1 LQPQATI
8 VHYQLA
14 LAYSRLGDMETARA
28 HLEQRGDKQLGFA
41 DPLLGAIE
49 PLKREN
55 IVEAVLEMAANPEE
69 HDDRSFGLFA
79 ASYLADSPG
88 AVDRIHEAIEA
99 LTGAAAG
106 MDSSPELAA
115 RNRLVRARLHFVVAS
130 LHIGQGDFGAAR
142 REVEA
147 SLALAPEMVVANA
160 MLGYVL
166 EQTGNLSEAVER
178 YSIALEL
185 DPGNINALRSRA
197 SANLHLHRNLEAIE
211 DLERLCGLGLEGNGA
226 RIRLAVANL
235 RLGEFDAAREHYR
248 KALDLNLEPSDEAQ
262 VHHHLGVIEGRIG
275 SADRAVEEYR
285 TALALDPDLV
295 GARLD
300 LGSALARLGRY
311 RESADT
317 YRQVVEVDPSNVPAR
332 RGEAEALASLGRLR
346 EALQLL
352 EEGWR
357 AIPESVELL
366 HALARL
372 LASADD
378 PEVRDGERAVGLAR
392 RTLRAGSSPSRL
404 ETLAMASAEAGL
416 FNEAVK
422 LQRQVIQMMTWE
434 GRFDVL
440 PKLEAN
446 LARYRAGQTCCAD
459 APSSE

>member
-14 LAYSRLGDMETARA
+14 LAYRRLGDMETARA

-147 SLALAPEMVVANA
+147 SLALVPEMVVANA

-185 DPGNINALRSRA
+185 DPGNINALRSGSAIWVSKAKGRGSASRSPTSA
-197 SANLHLHRNLEAIE
+197 SASSRRHAATT
-211 DLERLCGLGLEGNGA
+211 ER
-226 RIRLAVANL
+226 
-235 RLGEFDAAREHYR
+235 
-248 KALDLNLEPSDEAQ
+248 PS
-262 VHHHLGVIEGRIG
+262 I
-275 SADRAVEEYR
+275 
-285 TALALDPDLV
+285 
-295 GARLD
+295 
-300 LGSALARLGRY
+300 
-311 RESADT
+311 
-317 YRQVVEVDPSNVPAR
+317 
-332 RGEAEALASLGRLR
+332 
-346 EALQLL
+346 
-352 EEGWR
+352 
-357 AIPESVELL
+357 
-366 HALARL
+366 
-372 LASADD
+372 
-378 PEVRDGERAVGLAR
+378 
-392 RTLRAGSSPSRL
+392 
-404 ETLAMASAEAGL
+404 
-416 FNEAVK
+416 
-422 LQRQVIQMMTWE
+422 
-434 GRFDVL
+434 
-440 PKLEAN
+440 
-446 LARYRAGQTCCAD
+446 
-459 APSSE
+459 